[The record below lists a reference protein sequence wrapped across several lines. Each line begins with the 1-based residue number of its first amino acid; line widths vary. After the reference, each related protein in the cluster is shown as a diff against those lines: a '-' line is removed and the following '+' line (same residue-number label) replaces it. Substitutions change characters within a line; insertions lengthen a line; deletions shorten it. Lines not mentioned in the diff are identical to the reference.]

1 MRVCASPVM
10 HRTKVSSFRKANLGA
25 AGRVSNATAMIVAAI
40 TLASP
45 VVTNTLYLALLG
57 AAIFTLR
64 ESRSSTRIPA
74 TVAIQRSTL

>member
-1 MRVCASPVM
+1 
-10 HRTKVSSFRKANLGA
+10 
-25 AGRVSNATAMIVAAI
+25 
-40 TLASP
+40 